1 MLEQFII
8 FSLVGFSG
16 LILDFG
22 LTWILKE
29 LLRVNR
35 YISNSIGFMTA
46 ASSNYILNRLWTF
59 ESSNPQIAQEYF
71 TFLIISIAGLVINS
85 LILYLL
91 TDRLIIKQFP
101 DDSKIKF
108 YMAKLVAT
116 AVVTIWN
123 FFMNFFITFS

>member
-1 MLEQFII
+1 MIEQFLI
-8 FSLVGFSG
+8 FGIVGFSG
-16 LILDFG
+16 LLIDFG

-29 LLRVNR
+29 KIGLNR
-35 YISNSIGFMTA
+35 YLSNGIGFITA

-59 ESSNPQIAQEYF
+59 ASNNPQIAREYLS
-71 TFLIISIAGLVINS
+71 FLLISLAGLAINS

-91 TDRLIIKQFP
+91 TDKLKIGLFHSN
-101 DDSKIKF
+101 SKVKF
-108 YMAKLVAT
+108 YIAKLIAT